1 MKTPT
6 LEPCGLPTLLPIR
19 RPWTSIEPRGWLVG
33 AFSQSL
39 RAETGVAVTTPA
51 PVLVRYLAAV
61 TSALAASE
69 ALIAST
75 TCAAVLVIA
84 PASSVAAWTVIVL
97 LATVT
102 LSDLLAPS
110 LTISALRLLP
120 PSWPQ
125 ANEVS
130 TTAFGWSAVAT
141 DVAPAYGAAMP
152 RMVCALR

>member
-1 MKTPT
+1 M
-6 LEPCGLPTLLPIR
+6 
-19 RPWTSIEPRGWLVG
+19 PWTWIGPRGWLVG

-39 RAETGVAVTTPA
+39 SALEGVAVTTPA

-84 PASSVAAWTVIVL
+84 PASSVAACTVIVVP
-97 LATVT
+97 ATVT
-102 LSDLLAPS
+102 VSGLLAPS

-125 ANEVS
+125 AREVR
-130 TTAFGWSAVAT
+130 TTALGWSAAAT
-141 DVAPAYGAAMP
+141 DVAPAYGAAIP
-152 RMVCALR
+152 RIVCALR

>member
-1 MKTPT
+1 MNTPT
-6 LEPCGLPTLLPIR
+6 FCPCGLPTLLPIR
-19 RPWTSIEPRGWLVG
+19 RPWSWIGRGGWLVG

-39 RAETGVAVTTPA
+39 SADTGVAVTTPA
-51 PVLVRYLAAV
+51 PVLVRYRAAV

-75 TCAAVLVIA
+75 TWAAVLVIA
-84 PASSVAAWTVIVL
+84 PVSSVAAWTVIVL

-102 LSDLLAPS
+102 LRLLPAPS

-125 ANEVS
+125 PSEVS
-130 TTAFGWSAVAT
+130 TTALGWSAAAT
-141 DVAPAYGAAMP
+141 EVAPAYGAAMP
-152 RMVCALR
+152 RIVWALR